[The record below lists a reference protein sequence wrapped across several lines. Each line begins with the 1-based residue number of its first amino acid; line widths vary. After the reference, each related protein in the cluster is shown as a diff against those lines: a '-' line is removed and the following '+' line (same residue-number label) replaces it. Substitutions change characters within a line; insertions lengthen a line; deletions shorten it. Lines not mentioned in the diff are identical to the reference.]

1 MSRFLLTCGA
11 TALLAVACGR
21 APQASS
27 PPSAPGTAQAPALP
41 SVNAATRPDD
51 PAADGWSSEAAAEA
65 MAAPLAS
72 LKSWMAGDGTGP
84 AGIADAV
91 DPAATFSF
99 PDRAAAAVVLDDG
112 VWTVRRWSADAARTT
127 ATGLPDMARALR
139 GWRHAGKAR
148 AAAKVVHINPL
159 PDGWRTVLH
168 VSMDEGDD
176 GDDAGRRQIDEDWEA
191 EWTTAAA
198 PRLRRIRV
206 LSGQLVE
213 RRAAAG
219 FADVTAAVFRGNAS
233 WQEQLAY
240 GTDHWTARLES
251 LLGMD
256 VNGLCGVTLGD
267 ADGDG
272 RDDVYLPQQGGLP
285 NRLFLHQADGTLRD
299 VTESSGTGWLDDSHG
314 ALFLDLDNDGDQDL
328 AVSMTAGVLF
338 MENDGSAR
346 FRPRAAVP
354 SVIGVPY
361 GLSAADFDKD
371 GDLDVFAACYY
382 VRAGKDKHYTFARP
396 VPYHEAG
403 NGAPDLLLR
412 NDGSWRFTDAAA
424 PSGLDERKFS
434 YAPSW
439 EDADDDGDADLYVA
453 NDFGSNRWWRS
464 TLTPE
469 GTVRFE
475 QGEASA
481 GIADTAAGMSA
492 CWGDADNDGRMDLH
506 VGNMFSSAGN
516 RVAAQPAFRADRP
529 EDERRLFLRHA
540 RGNSLFRNSGDG
552 RFEDVSEPAG
562 ITMGRWS
569 WSARFGDINN
579 DGRLDLLV
587 ANGYITQ
594 EDPHDL

>member
-1 MSRFLLTCGA
+1 MLRAFLTCGA
-11 TALLAVACGR
+11 AAVLAVGCSR
-21 APQASS
+21 APVSGPTAEQA
-27 PPSAPGTAQAPALP
+27 APEAPAILP
-41 SVNAATRPDD
+41 VAASATRPDD
-51 PAADGWSSEAAAEA
+51 PAADGWASEAAAEF
-65 MAAPLAS
+65 MAAPLSA
-72 LKSWMAGDGTGP
+72 LKAWMTGDGTDRSGLE
-84 AGIADAV
+84 
-91 DPAATFSF
+91 AAMEMTCTAAF
-99 PDRAAAAVVLDDG
+99 PDRATAPVVLDDG
-112 VWTVRRWSADAARTT
+112 VWTVRRWSADAPQRST
-127 ATGLPDMARALR
+127 AGLTDAAADVRSWRR
-139 GWRHAGKAR
+139 GGKAR
-148 AAAKVVHINPL
+148 AAAKVVRITPL
-159 PDGWRTVLH
+159 PDGWRTILH
-168 VSMDEGDD
+168 VSIDEADTTT
-176 GDDAGRRQIDEDWEA
+176 RRQIDEDWEA
-191 EWTTAAA
+191 DWTGDAT
-198 PRLRRIRV
+198 PRLRRIRA

-213 RRAAAG
+213 RRTAAG
-219 FADVTAAVFRGNAS
+219 FAEVTAAVLGGNAS
-233 WQEQLAY
+233 WQQQLAL

-272 RDDVYLPQQGGLP
+272 RDDLYLPQQGGLP
-285 NRLFLHQADGTLRD
+285 NRLFLHQPDGTLRD
-299 VTESSGTGWLDDSHG
+299 ATESSGTGWLDDTHG

-328 AVSMTAGVLF
+328 AISMTAGVLF
-338 MENDGSAR
+338 MENDGKAR
-346 FRPRAAVP
+346 FRPRTAVP

-361 GLSAADFDKD
+361 GLASADFDRD

-382 VRAGKDKHYTFARP
+382 VRAGKEKHYTFARP

-412 NDGSWRFTDAAA
+412 NDGGWRFTDAAA
-424 PSGLDERKFS
+424 PTGIDERKFS
-434 YAPSW
+434 YAPAW

-469 GTVRFE
+469 GTVQFE
-475 QGEASA
+475 RSEEAA
-481 GIADTAAGMSA
+481 GIMDTAAGMSA

-516 RVAAQPAFRADRP
+516 RVAAQPGFRADRP

-540 RGNSLFRNSGDG
+540 RGNSLFRNAGDG